1 MSNWIHTERLPHLL
15 QTAAY
20 HAPDIYA
27 RELAQVFRPGW
38 HCIGSTHEFA
48 AKGDFVTD
56 SIAGAPIIVQRT
68 QDHELRGFLN
78 VCAHRHALLTH
89 EARGNQRRLRCQY
102 HGWEYD
108 ADGVACKIPDA
119 ACFVPLTKGD
129 LRLQPIRVDTL
140 GPLVFVSLAPT
151 GAGLRESLGPQVASK
166 LEAWFRAAPRL
177 AVSLSIDH
185 PCNWKVPIENV
196 LESYHVPLLHDNF
209 VARHPRVFR
218 FFQGAPGV
226 GRKEAHE
233 LGDKHTTVHDELGTD
248 SALYK
253 GLLRW
258 FRPDASVA
266 FEHVHAFPSLLL
278 GQTAVVTFVQSI
290 LPLSPTRCRSLVRI
304 FLDLGQQGR
313 PLAERMVARAA
324 DRAARELFLLLM
336 REDGRIF
343 EAVQRGLETSQQ
355 PGVLGTR
362 EERIHAFH
370 QYLRTSLDGVA
381 G

>member
-1 MSNWIHTERLPHLL
+1 
-15 QTAAY
+15 
-20 HAPDIYA
+20 
-27 RELAQVFRPGW
+27 
-38 HCIGSTHEFA
+38 
-48 AKGDFVTD
+48 
-56 SIAGAPIIVQRT
+56 
-68 QDHELRGFLN
+68 LN

-166 LEAWFRAAPRL
+166 LEAWFRSAPRL